1 MVKTSPS
8 GGATTRLAG
17 EVQAVAFLMRLTR
30 QDLVVKGLTDHDAPI
45 TYTDGIGALTYSP
58 SEGMTGSAIS
68 SLFDSQ
74 VDELEVSA
82 FIESGEI
89 DYDDLISGRY
99 DAAEIRIYM
108 INWDDI
114 ADGAW
119 KMRRGVIGDIVF
131 DEGSVRFQLLGMIQK
146 MHSAVVV
153 ELLSSACPY
162 KKFGDH
168 SALNPRCKIQLNAS
182 TWLHDTAYTPARL
195 DESAGELA
203 GTEEVVVKP
212 TSFNDRWFVLTTAGT
227 SDSIGNE
234 PSWNTTIGATT
245 TDNTATWTAIR
256 ARRIDVTISTI
267 TNHMEFVV
275 TGYSGDAPDAFFQS
289 GHVKFTGG
297 NNVNIEIPIR
307 AWDLATLTVTLAL
320 PLNLLAVATDA
331 LTLVSGCD
339 RLITTCV
346 NTYDNGHN
354 YGGWPYL
361 RGKDSFFTFPDAPAA

>member
-8 GGATTRLAG
+8 AGATTRLAG
-17 EVQAVAFLMRLTR
+17 EVQAVAYLMRLTR
-30 QDLVVKGLTDHDAPI
+30 QDNVVRALTDHDAPI
-45 TYTDGIGALTYSP
+45 AYTDGIGALTYSP
-58 SEGMTGSAIS
+58 SDGMTGSAIS

-108 INWDDI
+108 INWDDL

-119 KMRRGVIGDIVF
+119 KMRRGVVGDISF
-131 DEGSVRFQLLGMIQK
+131 DEGSVRFQLLGMVQK

-153 ELLSSACPY
+153 ELLSSSCPY

-168 SALNPRCKIQLNAS
+168 GALFPRCKIQLNAS
-182 TWLHDTAYTPARL
+182 AWAATIAYSPARM

-212 TSFNDRWFVLTTAGT
+212 LASFNDRWFVLTTAGT
-227 SDSIGNE
+227 SGGSE
-234 PSWNTTIGATT
+234 PSWNTTLDATT
-245 TDNTATWTAIR
+245 SDGSCVWKAIR
-256 ARRIDVTISTI
+256 ARRIDVTRSTI
-267 TNHMEFVV
+267 TNHMQFVV

-346 NTYDNGHN
+346 NTYDNVHN
-354 YGGWPYL
+354 YGGKPYL